1 MEAGENNVESIQES
15 FSKMPANNKFQQ
27 QYKKMKQAI
36 LDDPHIRAFCAEHE
50 VDEKMIDRSLARLY
64 EYTTQ
69 TKGCEGCPGLSQC
82 INMMEGYEPELFIN
96 RTVIDIRYNR
106 CPTKIQHEENKKR
119 NEMVKSYYIP
129 KEILQATFADLDDED
144 PVRVEAI
151 ATAIQYVEDFVPGET
166 SDGLYIH
173 GGFGVGKTFLLG
185 AVANQ
190 LAKEKGVQSQFIY
203 TPDFFRQMK
212 GAIQDQTIDEKL
224 NFLKETPL
232 LILDDIGAENI
243 STWVRDDIL
252 GALLQYRMTEG
263 LPTLYSSNL
272 DYDLLEEHLAYSHK
286 AGIESTK
293 AKRIMER
300 IKHYTTPVFLEGK
313 NRRK

>member
-1 MEAGENNVESIQES
+1 MESIQES
-15 FSKMPANNKFQQ
+15 FGKMPGNNRFQQ
-27 QYKKMKQAI
+27 QYKQMKEAI
-36 LDDPHIRAFCAEHE
+36 LADPNIRAFFTEHE
-50 VDEKMIDRSLARLY
+50 EVDNKMIDRSLARLY

-82 INMMEGYEPELFIN
+82 VNMMDGYEPELFIN

-106 CPTKIQHEENKKR
+106 CPQKIKEEENKKR

-151 ATAIQYVEDFVPGET
+151 GTAIQYVEEFVPGET
-166 SDGLYIH
+166 TKGLYIH

-185 AVANQ
+185 AVANR

-243 STWVRDDIL
+243 SSWVRDDIL
-252 GALLQYRMTEG
+252 GTLLQYRMTEG

-272 DYDLLEEHLAYSHK
+272 DFDLLEEHLAYSNK
-286 AGIESTK
+286 AGVELTK

-300 IKHYTTPVFLEGK
+300 IKHFTTPVFLEGK
-313 NRRK
+313 NRRV

>member
-1 MEAGENNVESIQES
+1 MESIQES
-15 FSKMPANNKFQQ
+15 FNKMPANNKIQQ
-27 QYKKMKQAI
+27 QYKEMKKAI
-36 LDDPHIRAFCAEHE
+36 MADSHIRAFCEEHE
-50 VDEKMIDRSLARLY
+50 EVDDKMIDRSLARLY
-64 EYTTQ
+64 EFTTQ
-69 TKGCEGCPGLSQC
+69 TKGCEGCPGLSEC
-82 INMMEGYEPELFIN
+82 INMMDGYEPELFIN

-106 CPTKIQHEENKKR
+106 CPTRIQEEDNKKR

-129 KEILQATFADLDDED
+129 KEILNATFADIDDD
-144 PVRVEAI
+144 GGRIEAFQ
-151 ATAIQYVEDFVPGET
+151 AADQYVEDFVPGET
-166 SDGLYIH
+166 SKGLYIH

-185 AVANQ
+185 AIANQ

-212 GAIQDQTIDEKL
+212 SAIQDQSIDEKL

-252 GALLQYRMTEG
+252 GTLLQYRMTEG

-272 DYDLLEEHLAYSHK
+272 DYDLLEEHLAYSNK
-286 AGIESTK
+286 AGVELTK